1 MYKNILIP
9 LVFDSETDHSKV
21 IALAKSL
28 AAPEA
33 NITLLHVIE
42 LAPSYVIS
50 YVPEEASRQIRAEV
64 SADMDAMTQ
73 KIPGAQSL
81 IETGHA
87 GRSIVDIAKNRD
99 MDLIIV
105 QSHRPGFEDY
115 FLGSTAAYIVRR
127 AQCSVHVVR

>member
-21 IALAKSL
+21 VALAKSL
-28 AAPEA
+28 AAPDA
-33 NITLLHVIE
+33 GITLLHVIE
-42 LAPSYVIS
+42 LAPNYVIS
-50 YVPEEASRQIRAEV
+50 YIPEEATNRIRDEV
-64 SADMDAMTQ
+64 SGDMDALTKQ
-73 KIPGAQSL
+73 IPGAQSL
-81 IETGHA
+81 IVTGHA
-87 GRSIVDIAKNRD
+87 GRSIVDIAKDKN

-115 FLGSTAAYIVRR
+115 FLGSTASYIVRR